1 MTRPLVLTTLLLVG
15 LPLGVAHECPRVFE
29 VELRGA
35 SARFFDQ
42 YAFGEDTGLIPG
54 LQSGELTAGGAVAE
68 VIINRRVAE
77 QQTIQVPYTVAR
89 HVNGQIV
96 FETRI
101 REVVRTVYRIVQ
113 ETQTV
118 DLPAIAGKWRAIDF
132 CAFSWWSF
140 AEVGADGIAVG
151 AGYKRGDTLWGT
163 AVYVGVSGIPT
174 GVYQLANR
182 AEEDPGPALP

>member
-15 LPLGVAHECPRVFE
+15 ISSGVAQECPRVFE

-42 YAFGEDTGLIPG
+42 FAFGEDTGLIPG
-54 LQSGELTAGGAVAE
+54 LQSGELTAGGAATE
-68 VIINRRVAE
+68 VIIDRRVAE

-89 HVNGQIV
+89 FVDGRLV
-96 FETRI
+96 FETRV

-113 ETQTV
+113 ESQTA
-118 DLPAIAGKWRAIDF
+118 DLPAITGKWRAIDF
-132 CAFSWWSF
+132 CTFSWWSF

-151 AGYKRGDTLWGT
+151 AGCKSGDTLSGA
-163 AVYVGVSGIPT
+163 AVCVGVSGIPT
-174 GVYQLANR
+174 GVYQIANR
-182 AEEDPGPALP
+182 AEEDPGPMEP